1 MVKAKIQELK
11 AETQR
16 MIDVLADMDEYD
28 EPAPVAPLSVETV
41 PVATDAPIAVAK
53 KKGRPKKAA

>member
-1 MVKAKIQELK
+1 MSAFST
-11 AETQR
+11 AEMFSQCWD
-16 MIDVLADMDEYD
+16 DVLADMDEYD